1 MDALIKRQEALS
13 KSPLAVARQA
23 ARLARQ
29 SLPLYGHRFSPKTFT
44 QHQLF
49 VCLVMKTFFKTDY
62 RGCVAILDDW
72 DALRNLLGLTRIP
85 HFTTLQKASRRL
97 LQTPTAK
104 HLFRTTVGNFL
115 GRRRRLRRV
124 AFDSTG
130 LDCGRRS
137 HYYVRR
143 RHAGKPGLKRVAYS
157 RYAKLEA
164 SFDCRSHLLL
174 AVFVGRGPKVDIDRF
189 VPLLDATLQVVRPDS
204 ALADAGYDSEANH
217 SYARVRH
224 RVRSFMPA
232 KHGRPTN
239 KLPTGRFRRQMKL
252 RLNKDY
258 GQYGQRWQAETGFSM
273 IKRRI
278 TDTVQGRSY
287 WSQCRELWLLAI
299 TYNLMLL
306 YATTGFLQSS
316 CVPFSAPGPPW
327 RR

>member
-1 MDALIKRQEALS
+1 
-13 KSPLAVARQA
+13 
-23 ARLARQ
+23 
-29 SLPLYGHRFSPKTFT
+29 
-44 QHQLF
+44 
-49 VCLVMKTFFKTDY
+49 
-62 RGCVAILDDW
+62 
-72 DALRNLLGLTRIP
+72 
-85 HFTTLQKASRRL
+85 
-97 LQTPTAK
+97 
-104 HLFRTTVGNFL
+104 
-115 GRRRRLRRV
+115 
-124 AFDSTG
+124 
-130 LDCGRRS
+130 
-137 HYYVRR
+137 
-143 RHAGKPGLKRVAYS
+143 
-157 RYAKLEA
+157 
-164 SFDCRSHLLL
+164 
-174 AVFVGRGPKVDIDRF
+174 

-306 YATTGFLQSS
+306 YATTGFLQSRS
-316 CVPFSAPGPPW
+316 
-327 RR
+327 